1 MNVAPS
7 SSASFGEV
15 ASAFTV
21 APSSTRTTSRAI
33 SRPAD
38 PPWTV
43 ITRAVI
49 DKEKLVA
56 LLRSQ
61 ISAGNIQGAIK
72 VCSGNST
79 PLTRIVQAGLMR
91 ANRSDEEIASA
102 MEEAGLRELP
112 QLEKRTGYLAMM
124 GNLATL
130 AGLLGT
136 ITGLIKSFAG
146 VAGVDPSQKATL
158 LSKGISEAMN
168 CTAFG
173 LRVAIP
179 LVLIHSLLQTKT
191 TEIIDSLEM
200 ASVKFL
206 NAITERATDP
216 KPTAHGGGDLPPVP
230 HTPVPRRA

>member
-1 MNVAPS
+1 MSVLKILADGFHDGGWGMWPILFLFMLTLS
-7 SSASFGEV
+7 ILIE
-15 ASAFTV
+15 
-21 APSSTRTTSRAI
+21 RAVYLRR
-33 SRPAD
+33 S
-38 PPWTV
+38 
-43 ITRAVI
+43 VI

-91 ANRSDEEIASA
+91 ANRSDEEIEAA
-102 MEEAGLRELP
+102 MEESALRELP
-112 QLEKRTGYLAMM
+112 QLEKRTGYLAML

-173 LRVAIP
+173 LFTGITGLAAFAWLNGKTQNALDDISEVKKN
-179 LVLIHSLLQTKT
+179 VTNLLFQAKAA
-191 TEIIDSLEM
+191 L
-200 ASVKFL
+200 
-206 NAITERATDP
+206 R
-216 KPTAHGGGDLPPVP
+216 G
-230 HTPVPRRA
+230 